1 MTLLSTNSVE
11 ARRDWQRLTD
21 LESPNLSVYRPTEV
35 LVVDDAENDGYD
47 IGLLED
53 RPIWT
58 TQGVETET
66 FVSWRIDG
74 WRFSREDPSLA

>member
-1 MTLLSTNSVE
+1 M
-11 ARRDWQRLTD
+11 
-21 LESPNLSVYRPTEV
+21 
-35 LVVDDAENDGYD
+35 DDAENDGYD
-47 IGLLED
+47 IGVFED

-74 WRFSREDPSLA
+74 WRFSREDPSLARDGTQELGRQTVEIL